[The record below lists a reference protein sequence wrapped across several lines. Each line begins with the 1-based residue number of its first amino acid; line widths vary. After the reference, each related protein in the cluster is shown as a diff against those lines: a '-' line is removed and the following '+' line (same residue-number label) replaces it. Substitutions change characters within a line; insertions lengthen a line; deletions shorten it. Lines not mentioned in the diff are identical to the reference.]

1 MSERRN
7 RILLDMVRSM
17 TSFASLSISFSRY
30 ALKIACYILNKM
42 LSKSVD
48 KILYEIWTG
57 CKPVLSHLR
66 VWGCPAYVK
75 RLKTDKLRPK
85 FDRCLF
91 VGYPKETKG
100 YYFYLTVEQKVFVSS
115 RAVFLKKEF
124 LKEGANACKIK
135 LNEVQKVKGPTHTE
149 LDLIEK
155 SNLKSVEVPL
165 RRSSR
170 VPHQSDRY

>member
-1 MSERRN
+1 M
-7 RILLDMVRSM
+7 
-17 TSFASLSISFSRY
+17 
-30 ALKIACYILNKM
+30 
-42 LSKSVD
+42 
-48 KILYEIWTG
+48 
-57 CKPVLSHLR
+57 
-66 VWGCPAYVK
+66 
-75 RLKTDKLRPK
+75 
-85 FDRCLF
+85 
-91 VGYPKETKG
+91 
-100 YYFYLTVEQKVFVSS
+100 FVSS